1 MKRYLSI
8 FMAAALAASTLAAC
22 GSNDTTPT
30 DGQTPGQTTSAETTP
45 AETTSAGNTEA
56 ESPANSGELQIVT
69 TIFPEYDWVMNILG
83 ENPAGA
89 RAEAGSEETE
99 VDVDL
104 TKLSSTM
111 VYSEVFNMVIAPDDY
126 IGKIV
131 KMEGTFNYYH
141 DETTDL
147 SYYSCIIQDATACC
161 SQGLEFVLAG
171 DHTYPD
177 DYPELGS
184 EICVV
189 GEFDTY
195 LENESTYCTL
205 RNARLV

>member
-1 MKRYLSI
+1 MKKMIRLMTAIALITALCACGNSSASNQAMGQTAGVKDALEAG
-8 FMAAALAASTLAAC
+8 MAAEDNKDGEDAAATQ
-22 GSNDTTPT
+22 DTGNENKPDTAPEE
-30 DGQTPGQTTSAETTP
+30 QAPGD
-45 AETTSAGNTEA
+45 
-56 ESPANSGELQIVT
+56 ES
-69 TIFPEYDWVMNILG
+69 
-83 ENPAGA
+83 
-89 RAEAGSEETE
+89 

-104 TKLSSTM
+104 TVLSATM
-111 VYSEVFNMVIAPDDY
+111 VYSEVFNMVMTPDDY
-126 IGKIV
+126 IGKTV
-131 KMEGTFNYYH
+131 KMKGLFNYYH
-141 DETTDL
+141 DENTDL

-171 DHTYPD
+171 DYTYPD

-184 EICVV
+184 EICVI